1 MAFDLKLELNDICDA
16 GCDNVA
22 GADWADAAGSSGED
36 DVAALKS
43 EVLGNCGDESRNV
56 ENHVTRGTALTILGI
71 HFQP

>member
-16 GCDNVA
+16 RGDDVA
-22 GADWADAAGSSGED
+22 CADRADAAGSSGEN

-43 EVLGNCGDESRNV
+43 EVLGDGGDESRNV